1 MANRGNK
8 KMKLLENLK
17 YTKDHEWVKIEGD
30 KAYIGIT
37 DFAQHSLGDIVFV
50 ELPEVDSEFAI
61 EEAFGVVE
69 SVKAASDIYMP
80 ISGKII
86 KVNEDL
92 VDSPELVNE
101 DSYKNWIIMVEI
113 TNTDELS
120 CLLDSKAYEDLC
132 GKEE

>member
-1 MANRGNK
+1 
-8 KMKLLENLK
+8 MKLLENLK
-17 YTKDHEWVKIEGD
+17 YSKDHEWVKVEGN

-50 ELPEVDSEFAI
+50 ELPEVDSEFA
-61 EEAFGVVE
+61 EGEVFGVVE

-80 ISGKII
+80 ISGKVV
-86 KVNEDL
+86 KANEDL

-101 DSYKNWIIMVEI
+101 DSYKNWMIVVEI
-113 TNTDELS
+113 TNEEELNN
-120 CLLDSKAYEDLC
+120 LLDSKAYEELC

>member
-1 MANRGNK
+1 
-8 KMKLLENLK
+8 MKILENLK
-17 YTKDHEWVKIEGD
+17 YSKDHEWVKVEGD

-50 ELPEVDSEFAI
+50 ELPEVDSELNSG
-61 EEAFGVVE
+61 EVFGVVE

-80 ISGKII
+80 ISGKIV

-101 DSYKNWIIMVEI
+101 DPYKNWIIMI
-113 TNTDELS
+113 SISDTAQLNDLI
-120 CLLDSKAYEDLC
+120 DSKAYEDLC

>member
-1 MANRGNK
+1 
-8 KMKLLENLK
+8 MKILENLK
-17 YTKDHEWVKIEGD
+17 YTKDHEWVKVEGD

-50 ELPEVDSEFAI
+50 ELPEVDSELAV

-80 ISGKII
+80 ISGKVVKI
-86 KVNEDL
+86 NEELD
-92 VDSPELVNE
+92 DSPELINE
-101 DSYKNWIIMVEI
+101 DPYGNWIIMVQI
-113 TNTDELS
+113 SDASQLNS
-120 CLLDSKAYEDLC
+120 LLDSKAYEDLC

>member
-1 MANRGNK
+1 
-8 KMKLLENLK
+8 MKLLENLK
-17 YTKDHEWVKIEGD
+17 YSKDHEWVKVEGD

-50 ELPEVDSEFAI
+50 ELPEVDSELNSG
-61 EEAFGVVE
+61 EVFGVVE

-80 ISGKII
+80 ISGKIV

-101 DSYKNWIIMVEI
+101 DPYKNWIIMVSI
-113 TNTDELS
+113 SDKSQLNDLI
-120 CLLDSKAYEDLC
+120 DSKAYEDLC

>member
-1 MANRGNK
+1 
-8 KMKLLENLK
+8 MKILENLK
-17 YTKDHEWVKIEGD
+17 YSKDHEWVKVEGD

-50 ELPEVDSEFAI
+50 ELPEVDSELNSG
-61 EEAFGVVE
+61 EAFGVVE

-80 ISGKII
+80 ISGKIV

-101 DSYKNWIIMVEI
+101 DPYKNWIIMI
-113 TNTDELS
+113 SISDTAQLNDLI
-120 CLLDSKAYEDLC
+120 DSKAYEDLC

>member
-1 MANRGNK
+1 
-8 KMKLLENLK
+8 MKVLENLK
-17 YTKDHEWVKIEGD
+17 YSKDHEWVKVEGD
-30 KAYIGIT
+30 MAYIGIT

-50 ELPEVDSEFAI
+50 ELPEVDSELNSG
-61 EEAFGVVE
+61 EVFGVVE

-80 ISGKII
+80 ISGKIV

-101 DSYKNWIIMVEI
+101 DPYENWVIMI
-113 TNTDELS
+113 NISDTAQLNDLI
-120 CLLDSKAYEDLC
+120 DSKTYEDLC